1 MRIDNAF
8 CVVSILG
15 NSIFSNTALG
25 IDLAGDEVTAND
37 HCDGDTGP
45 NNFQNYPVI
54 TSASASGCS
63 VTLSGTLDSVANSAF
78 RLEFFSSAACDP
90 SGFGE
95 GQAFLSSTDVVTDGD
110 CNASFGP
117 LMFPLPTGH
126 TVVTATA
133 TSWMSVAIS
142 ALKLR
147 SSAMAVTK
155 VSRPTRLDFHLAR
168 GNQRQPQRIYF
179 RQSAGTRRCSG
190 RNCARRS
197 AICNLTIV
205 HVSIGHF
212 IHSDVCRGL
221 AQRSRG
227 TDH

>member
-1 MRIDNAF
+1 MLSHAFGNIGQCREHCIPARIFLQRGLRSVGLRRGTSLPRLYRRRNRRR
-8 CVVSILG
+8 LQRQ
-15 NSIFSNTALG
+15 LR
-25 IDLAGDEVTAND
+25 
-37 HCDGDTGP
+37 
-45 NNFQNYPVI
+45 PV
-54 TSASASGCS
+54 
-63 VTLSGTLDSVANSAF
+63 
-78 RLEFFSSAACDP
+78 
-90 SGFGE
+90 
-95 GQAFLSSTDVVTDGD
+95 
-110 CNASFGP
+110 
-117 LMFPLPTGH
+117 MFPLPTGH
-126 TVVTATA
+126 TVVTAMA